1 MMLKCFIIDDEI
13 DARNGLKE
21 YIADTSFLEFCGESH
36 DPLQAVES
44 LNLLKPD
51 ILFLDI
57 QMKNISGM
65 DFLKLYKPAMSVILT
80 TAYSNYAIESYE
92 LQVHDYLLKPVTYQR
107 FLKAVESV
115 AEKIRQKT
123 AVHMDDHI
131 FVKADGKIRKVMV
144 QDILYIQ
151 SLQNYVTFNLV
162 TGKLV
167 TLITLKALEERLL
180 EFGFIKIQK
189 KYIINP
195 RWVTAIEGGEVVVKD
210 QYLPMSRNLKALV
223 YQKLLQG
230 KYLR

>member
-1 MMLKCFIIDDEI
+1 MLRCFIIDDEI

-21 YIADTSFLEFCGESH
+21 YISDTSFLEFCGESH
-36 DPLQAVES
+36 DPLEAVES

-57 QMKNISGM
+57 RMKNISGM
-65 DFLKLYKPAMSVILT
+65 DFLKLYKPSMPVILT
-80 TAYSNYAIESYE
+80 TAYSNYAVESYE
-92 LQVHDYLLKPVTYQR
+92 LQVDDYLLKPVTYQR

-115 AEKIRQKT
+115 VKRMKEKT
-123 AVHMDDHI
+123 GLPHEDHI
-131 FVKADGKIRKVMV
+131 FVKADGRIRKVMV

-195 RWVTAIEGGEVVVKD
+195 RWVTAIEGNDVVVKD
-210 QYLPMSRNLKALV
+210 QYLPVSRNLKALV
-223 YQKLLQG
+223 YKKLLEG